1 MPTPSRAKVIN
12 IADLRHACS
21 SCSVR
26 ELCLPMGLDRDDL
39 ARLDAIIN
47 RRQQVRTGQH
57 LYHARDRFQSLYAI
71 RTGLFKTYE
80 LNNEGGEQISG
91 FHMNG
96 ELMGLDAISGD
107 THACNAVAL
116 EDSEV
121 CVIPFN
127 LLEGLLHQV
136 PILQKH
142 FHKLMSREIATDH
155 RLMMILGTMAAEE
168 RLASFLVNL
177 SERLAA
183 RGHPA
188 TTLRL
193 GMSREEIGNYLG
205 LTLETVS
212 RMFSKFQEDGLLQVE
227 RRNLI
232 LKDLAALRRIGDC
245 SKKVNIQ

>member
-1 MPTPSRAKVIN
+1 MPAPSRAKVIN
-12 IADLRHACS
+12 IADLKHACS

-39 ARLDAIIN
+39 ARLDAVIN

-57 LYHARDRFQSLYAI
+57 LYRARDRFQSLYAI

-80 LNNEGGEQISG
+80 LNNEGDEQVSG

-116 EDSEV
+116 EDSEI

-127 LLEGLLHQV
+127 QLEELLQEM
-136 PILQKH
+136 PALQKH

-155 RLMMILGTMAAEE
+155 RLMMVLGTMTAEQ

-177 SERLAA
+177 SERQAA
-183 RGHPA
+183 RGYSPA
-188 TTLRL
+188 ILRL
-193 GMSREEIGNYLG
+193 SMSREEIGNYLG
-205 LTLETVS
+205 LTIETVS
-212 RMFSKFQEDGLLQVE
+212 RMFSKFQEDGWVQVE
-227 RRNLI
+227 RRNLT
-232 LKDLAALRRIGDC
+232 LADLPALQRLAGCAGNAR
-245 SKKVNIQ
+245 

>member
-1 MPTPSRAKVIN
+1 MPVQSRAKVIN

-26 ELCLPMGLDRDDL
+26 ELCLPMGLDHDDL
-39 ARLDAIIN
+39 ARLDAVIN
-47 RRQQVRTGQH
+47 RRQQIQTGQH
-57 LYHARDRFQSLYAI
+57 LYHAHDRFQSLYAI

-96 ELMGLDAISGD
+96 ELMGLDAISRD
-107 THACNAVAL
+107 VHTCNAVAL

-121 CVIPFN
+121 CKIPFN
-127 LLEGLLHQV
+127 LLEGLLHQI
-136 PILQKH
+136 PMLQKH

-155 RLMMILGTMAAEE
+155 QLMMVLGTMTAEQ
-168 RLASFLVNL
+168 RLASFLANL
-177 SERLAA
+177 SERLIA
-183 RGHPA
+183 RGNPP

-227 RRNLI
+227 RRNVI
-232 LKDLAALRRIGDC
+232 LKDPAALRRLGGC
-245 SKKVNIQ
+245 SNKENI